1 MVGSFYTAGRGR
13 NEEDGPPG
21 PNHAQHPGFERGDR
35 FRRREHL
42 SLKAGPEAVD
52 EDTGRPE
59 TRQLD
64 DGSGTQLDEGAE
76 RHPLQVQTS
85 RCDILTHVP
94 RCDLEAGVREGCK
107 ELRRD
112 QVDLPEIGQTGPPP
126 RQKAVPDERTGVGV
140 ALDAV
145 ALHQNDM
152 VLDRFAEAVPAIGRD
167 RRHLSLKREI
177 VRLRHQAA
185 RASERRFW
193 RK

>member
-1 MVGSFYTAGRGR
+1 MRKPSNLSSNTQPESSNGASVSVASIGCRRRGRVDFRAMVGSFYTAGRGR

-85 RCDILTHVP
+85 RCDI
-94 RCDLEAGVREGCK
+94 
-107 ELRRD
+107 
-112 QVDLPEIGQTGPPP
+112 
-126 RQKAVPDERTGVGV
+126 RT
-140 ALDAV
+140 
-145 ALHQNDM
+145 
-152 VLDRFAEAVPAIGRD
+152 
-167 RRHLSLKREI
+167 
-177 VRLRHQAA
+177 
-185 RASERRFW
+185 
-193 RK
+193 